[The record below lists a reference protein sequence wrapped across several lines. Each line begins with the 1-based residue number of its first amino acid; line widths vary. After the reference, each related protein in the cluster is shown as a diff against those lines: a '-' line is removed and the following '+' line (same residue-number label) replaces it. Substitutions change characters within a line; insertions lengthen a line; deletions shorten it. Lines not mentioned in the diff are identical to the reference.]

1 MPNSTKVNEFLK
13 EQSNGIELNRIEN
26 QYLIGEKFEE
36 KLSKIPTAKQKPKTI
51 FNGLQK
57 SSTSAFSPSHQL
69 FPSGSLSQNNQP
81 GAPGGNGRG
90 GSWFER
96 ATFRNS

>member
-13 EQSNGIELNRIEN
+13 EQSLELNGIEN

-36 KLSKIPTAKQKPKTI
+36 KISKIPTAEQKPRTI
-51 FNGLQK
+51 FNRLQK

-69 FPSGSLSQNNQP
+69 FPLGPLSQNNQP
-81 GAPGGNGRG
+81 GAPGGNGRE